1 MTDRPTTPD
10 PATQPTPG
18 GKEDALIEEAEETAT
33 VDPADTPEGA
43 AQLARHEHDDEPARK
58 S

>member
-1 MTDRPTTPD
+1 MTDEPTTPD

-33 VDPADTPEGA
+33 VDPAETEEGA
-43 AQLARHEHDDEPARK
+43 AQIAEHEDETARR